1 MAKEFVGMTPEEI
14 AALPVFP
21 EPGQTDGG
29 TVQTDGGT
37 IAADGRGYVYFMT
50 ESGNN
55 NYFKVGK
62 TVNPNTRRG
71 NLQTGNPR
79 KLKMEAFK
87 VARMGAAE
95 KRVLK
100 AMTAKYGKTNGGKE
114 WFSGNVEEAYYLLLT
129 ILRDG

>member
-1 MAKEFVGMTPEEI
+1 MAKEFVGKTPEEI

-21 EPGQTDGG
+21 EPGQA

-37 IAADGRGYVYFMT
+37 IAADGPGYVYFIT
-50 ESGNN
+50 ESGHT

-62 TVNPNTRRG
+62 TGDPKTRCM

-79 KLKMEAFK
+79 KLKMDPHQ
-87 VARMGAAE
+87 VANMDTVE

-100 AMTAKYGKTNGGKE
+100 AMTDKYGKTNGGKE
-114 WFSGNVEEAYYLLLT
+114 WFSGDVAEAYNLFLT
-129 ILRDG
+129 IVRT